1 MCAFCEGV
9 SGFFV
14 RVAQRSGAGVHDGAL
29 TPSDDKRTAQ
39 DSQGTLTAP
48 LRSVG
53 PAPSTRTSQ
62 KAAHRARALQRF
74 PPQTGCPPPPQR
86 ATPS

>member
-1 MCAFCEGV
+1 MLLCEGV
-9 SGFFV
+9 CGFFV

-62 KAAHRARALQRF
+62 KAAPSARALQRF
-74 PPQTGCPPPPQR
+74 PPQTGCPPPPER
-86 ATPS
+86 ATRS

>member
-9 SGFFV
+9 CGFSFGLHSAA
-14 RVAQRSGAGVHDGAL
+14 RGVHGAL

-39 DSQGTLTAP
+39 DSQGTFIAP